1 MTKVELLQ
9 IAEKNQIKAQ
19 KTYDN
24 NINRKGI
31 SAEEAENL
39 KKNVEYTTIVYQLI
53 KEMRGNTL

>member
-53 KEMRGNTL
+53 KEM